1 MLSFLLRRL
10 FTSMLVIV
18 GVVTL
23 VFGVLRAV
31 PGDPVASILG
41 EEALE
46 LDKQALRDC
55 LHQDESLPTQYAMF
69 WRSVADGSL
78 GELCDERGA
87 TVSGKLIE
95 NLPATAELA
104 LAALLVAILIAA
116 PLGVASALRPRTWVD
131 HTSAVVA
138 LAGISI
144 PNFWLGPMLLI
155 LFSITLRALPDPGSG
170 VTGLSALVLPAITLG
185 SGLSAKLM
193 RLLRSSLL
201 ESLSQDYIR
210 TARAKGASEQR
221 VVWRHAM
228 RNALIPVTT
237 VLGLQLG
244 ALLTGAL
251 IVEKVFARPGIGSL
265 LLSAIEQRNY
275 MIVQGCVLFIA
286 AAYVL
291 VNLLTDL
298 LYGLIDPRI
307 RYD

>member
-1 MLSFLLRRL
+1 MFSFLIRRL
-10 FTSMLVIV
+10 FTSALVIV

-23 VFGVLRAV
+23 VFGVLRLV
-31 PGDPVASILG
+31 PGDPVESILG

-46 LDKQALRDC
+46 LDKLALRQC
-55 LHQDESLPTQYAMF
+55 LHLDQPLPTQYALF
-69 WRSVADGSL
+69 WRSVADGTL

-87 TVSGKLIE
+87 TVMGKLVE

-104 LAALLVAILIAA
+104 LAAMIVAILIAF
-116 PLGVASALRPRTWVD
+116 PLGIAAALRPRTWID
-131 HTSAVVA
+131 HTSSLVA

-170 VTGLSALVLPAITLG
+170 VTGLTALVLPAITLG

-201 ESLSQDYIR
+201 EALSQDYIR
-210 TARAKGASEQR
+210 TARAKGASTRR

-265 LLSAIEQRNY
+265 LLGAIEQRNY

-291 VNLLTDL
+291 VNLITDL